1 MLLAALGEVQ
11 PLRAEARQ
19 WLEDPKNEIFA
30 SVASIWELEIKRS
43 ARKLT
48 LKAELVPAAEAA
60 GFAFLPVLARHAVEA
75 ARLPLHHADPFDRM
89 LVAQAQIEGMSL
101 LSNDEKI
108 ARYQVA
114 VLPA

>member
-1 MLLAALGEVQ
+1 MLLAALGEIQ
-11 PLRAEARQ
+11 PLRDDARQ

-43 ARKLT
+43 AKKLT

-60 GFAFLPVLARHAVEA
+60 GLAFVPVLARHAVEA

-89 LVAQAQIEGMSL
+89 LVAQAQLEGMSL